1 MRHPPPRVAAGIC
14 YGSSDLPLA
23 EAPAEALARLV
34 PLLPPQ
40 VTVFSSPL
48 QRCRLLAEALHPA
61 PQLDER
67 LRETDFGS
75 WEMQPWADLPRAEL
89 DAWAAD
95 PLHFRGHGGES
106 VAQVQLRVLAFLEK
120 LPSAPSVI
128 VTHGGVM
135 KVLAALL
142 LNLPQ
147 HEWLGMQFD
156 YASVTRIDVDAG
168 SRRLLWHNSIHA

>member
-1 MRHPPPRVAAGIC
+1 
-14 YGSSDLPLA
+14 
-23 EAPAEALARLV
+23 
-34 PLLPPQ
+34 
-40 VTVFSSPL
+40 
-48 QRCRLLAEALHPA
+48 
-61 PQLDER
+61 
-67 LRETDFGS
+67 
-75 WEMQPWADLPRAEL
+75 MQPWADLPRAEL

-135 KVLAALL
+135 KVLAAFL

-147 HEWLGMQFD
+147 DEWLGMQFD